1 MLDAHAESTA
11 VKLSASV
18 LNAFS
23 ACAMSL
29 SELHPSPGYTTHF
42 GPPSVEQET
51 MNVEDLMT
59 LAPHVCR
66 PKDSLHA
73 AAQLMW
79 RHDCGTL
86 PVVDDDSNLVGMIT
100 DRDICMGG
108 YIQHQSLTRLRVDQS
123 MARNV
128 VTCRADD
135 DIAAAAQVMAEHQV
149 RRLPVVDGDDRVVG
163 VVSLCDVVRAGRA
176 GLEPTA
182 VVDTLA
188 AIVTPRPE
196 TRSTKS
202 TQPTVQLQ
210 PKPSRA
216 RAAKKSTKK
225 KSTKG
230 TTKKAA
236 RTSRKR

>member
-86 PVVDDDSNLVGMIT
+86 PVVDDDSHLVGMIT

-123 MARNV
+123 MAHNV

-163 VVSLCDVVRAGRA
+163 VLSLCDVVRAGRA

-182 VVDTLA
+182 ERIAELSNFG
-188 AIVTPRPE
+188 P
-196 TRSTKS
+196 
-202 TQPTVQLQ
+202 QQLSDGG
-210 PKPSRA
+210 PVMPA
-216 RAAKKSTKK
+216 RAIHRDLDGRHAALFIGPVPREAIRAYDTNP
-225 KSTKG
+225 
-230 TTKKAA
+230 TTRGA
-236 RTSRKR
+236 